1 MGVEYN
7 EKNSI
12 LHFRFYFFSIK
23 FNCNH
28 VRLLTRLEYIMRI
41 PTNSNF
47 SKEIAKKLQRI
58 INPQTTLEEL
68 QNLQDEMKM
77 INPVDTHLQKQV
89 SKLKEKANGQETSK
103 VANAVRQVHNERKGF
118 VAETV
123 STKGKEK
130 SYSLETAS
138 N

>member
-1 MGVEYN
+1 
-7 EKNSI
+7 
-12 LHFRFYFFSIK
+12 
-23 FNCNH
+23 
-28 VRLLTRLEYIMRI
+28 MRI

-77 INPVDTHLQKQV
+77 INPVDTHLLNQV
-89 SKLKEKANGQETSK
+89 SQLKEKTNGQETSK

-118 VAETV
+118 VTKTV

-138 N
+138 D

>member
-1 MGVEYN
+1 
-7 EKNSI
+7 
-12 LHFRFYFFSIK
+12 
-23 FNCNH
+23 
-28 VRLLTRLEYIMRI
+28 MRI

-47 SKEIAKKLQRI
+47 TKEIQKKLQRI

-77 INPVDTHLQKQV
+77 INPVDTHLLNQV
-89 SKLKEKANGQETSK
+89 SQLKEKANGQETSK

-118 VAETV
+118 VTETV

-130 SYSLETAS
+130 SYSLETTS

>member
-1 MGVEYN
+1 M
-7 EKNSI
+7 K
-12 LHFRFYFFSIK
+12 
-23 FNCNH
+23 
-28 VRLLTRLEYIMRI
+28 I

-47 SKEIAKKLQRI
+47 TKEIQKKLQRI

-77 INPVDTHLQKQV
+77 INPVDTHLLNQV
-89 SKLKEKANGQETSK
+89 SQLKEKANGQETSK

-118 VAETV
+118 VTKTV

-130 SYSLETAS
+130 SYSLETTS

>member
-1 MGVEYN
+1 M
-7 EKNSI
+7 
-12 LHFRFYFFSIK
+12 L
-23 FNCNH
+23 
-28 VRLLTRLEYIMRI
+28 I

-47 SKEIAKKLQRI
+47 SKEIQKKLQRI

-77 INPVDTHLQKQV
+77 INPVDTHLLNQV
-89 SKLKEKANGQETSK
+89 SQLKEKANGQETSK

-130 SYSLETAS
+130 SYSLETTS

>member
-1 MGVEYN
+1 
-7 EKNSI
+7 
-12 LHFRFYFFSIK
+12 
-23 FNCNH
+23 
-28 VRLLTRLEYIMRI
+28 MRI

-68 QNLQDEMKM
+68 QNLQEEMKM
-77 INPVDTHLQKQV
+77 INPVDTHLLNQV
-89 SKLKEKANGQETSK
+89 SQLKEKANGQETSK

-118 VAETV
+118 VTKTV

-130 SYSLETAS
+130 SYSLETTS

>member
-1 MGVEYN
+1 
-7 EKNSI
+7 
-12 LHFRFYFFSIK
+12 
-23 FNCNH
+23 
-28 VRLLTRLEYIMRI
+28 MRI
-41 PTNSNF
+41 PSNSNF

-68 QNLQDEMKM
+68 QNLQEEMKM
-77 INPVDTHLQKQV
+77 INPVDTHLLNQV
-89 SKLKEKANGQETSK
+89 SQLKEKANGQETSK

-118 VAETV
+118 VTKTV

-130 SYSLETAS
+130 SYSLETTS

>member
-1 MGVEYN
+1 
-7 EKNSI
+7 
-12 LHFRFYFFSIK
+12 
-23 FNCNH
+23 
-28 VRLLTRLEYIMRI
+28 MRI

-47 SKEIAKKLQRI
+47 SKEIQKKLQRI

-77 INPVDTHLQKQV
+77 INPVDTHLLNQV
-89 SKLKEKANGQETSK
+89 SQLKEKANGQETSK
-103 VANAVRQVHNERKGF
+103 IANAVRQVHNERKGF

-130 SYSLETAS
+130 SYSLETTS

>member
-1 MGVEYN
+1 
-7 EKNSI
+7 
-12 LHFRFYFFSIK
+12 
-23 FNCNH
+23 
-28 VRLLTRLEYIMRI
+28 MRI

-77 INPVDTHLQKQV
+77 INPVDTHLLNQV
-89 SKLKEKANGQETSK
+89 SQLKEKANGQETSK

>member
-1 MGVEYN
+1 
-7 EKNSI
+7 
-12 LHFRFYFFSIK
+12 
-23 FNCNH
+23 
-28 VRLLTRLEYIMRI
+28 MRI
-41 PTNSNF
+41 PSNSNF
-47 SKEIAKKLQRI
+47 TKEIQKKLQRI

-77 INPVDTHLQKQV
+77 INPVDTHLLNQV
-89 SKLKEKANGQETSK
+89 SQLKEKANGQETSK

-118 VAETV
+118 VTKTV

-130 SYSLETAS
+130 SYSLETTS

>member
-1 MGVEYN
+1 
-7 EKNSI
+7 
-12 LHFRFYFFSIK
+12 
-23 FNCNH
+23 
-28 VRLLTRLEYIMRI
+28 MRI

-47 SKEIAKKLQRI
+47 SRELQKKLQRI

-68 QNLQDEMKM
+68 QNLQEEMKM
-77 INPVDTHLQKQV
+77 INPVDTHLLNQV
-89 SKLKEKANGQETSK
+89 SQLKEKANGQETSK

-130 SYSLETAS
+130 SYSLETTS

>member
-1 MGVEYN
+1 
-7 EKNSI
+7 
-12 LHFRFYFFSIK
+12 
-23 FNCNH
+23 
-28 VRLLTRLEYIMRI
+28 MRI

-47 SKEIAKKLQRI
+47 SREIAKKLQRI

-77 INPVDTHLQKQV
+77 INPVDTHLLNQV
-89 SKLKEKANGQETSK
+89 SQLKEKANGQETSK

-118 VAETV
+118 VTKTV

-130 SYSLETAS
+130 SYSLETTS